1 MFVLKGHNVIIY
13 SCAEYLSLNKTLN
26 LFWVENFHPIMCVHA
41 GSLGMFYFKKK
52 KLSRQSIQTEENIKI
67 LRY

>member
-13 SCAEYLSLNKTLN
+13 SCAEYLSINKTL
-26 LFWVENFHPIMCVHA
+26 FRVENFHPIMCVHA
-41 GSLGMFYFKKK
+41 GSLGSFYFKKK
-52 KLSRQSIQTEENIKI
+52 NRSRQSIQTEENIKI

>member
-13 SCAEYLSLNKTLN
+13 SCAEYLSINKTLN

-41 GSLGMFYFKKK
+41 GSLGTFYFKKK
-52 KLSRQSIQTEENIKI
+52 NGQDNQYKQKKTLKF
-67 LRY
+67 